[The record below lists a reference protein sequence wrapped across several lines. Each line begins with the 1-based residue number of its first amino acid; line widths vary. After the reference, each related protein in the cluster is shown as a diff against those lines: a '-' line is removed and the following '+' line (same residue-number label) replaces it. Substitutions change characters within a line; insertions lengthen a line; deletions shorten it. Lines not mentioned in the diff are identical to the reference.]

1 MSKKITAFLQL
12 IRLPNVL
19 TAAADSLAGWLLATG
34 TIAHAERWLS
44 LLAASM
50 VLYAAGTALNDVFD
64 FEIDRRERPGRP
76 LPSGRISRRLA
87 AWIGGS
93 GLCLG
98 PLLAF
103 ASGSVASG
111 IVATI
116 LALCILLYDGGLKH
130 TPFGPLFMGACR
142 ALNLLMGL
150 GAASRLGG
158 PPGWFAAAAYGAY
171 VAGITITSRSEAVG
185 GGRRGLVMG
194 LLIQNMAI
202 LGFCGVAISHR
213 QFPFA
218 DAEAPLIP
226 LEGLLVLALVGLAV
240 NLATARAI
248 KQPDPELIQRAVKT
262 GILTLI
268 WLHVGVL
275 AAVRGPGHAALVAAL
290 WVPAFL
296 LARWLYAT

>member
-12 IRLPNVL
+12 IRLPNVV

-34 TIAHAERWLS
+34 TIAQAERWMP

-64 FEIDRRERPGRP
+64 FEIDSRERPGRP

-87 AWIGGS
+87 AWIGGL
-93 GLCLG
+93 GLCVG

-103 ASGSVASG
+103 ASGSLASG

-116 LALCILLYDGGLKH
+116 LALCILLYDGGMKH
-130 TPFGPLFMGACR
+130 TPLGPFFMGACR

-150 GAASRLGG
+150 AAASSLGG

-171 VAGITITSRSEAVG
+171 VAGITIASRSEASG
-185 GGRRGLVMG
+185 GGRRGLVAG
-194 LLIQNMAI
+194 LAVQNLAI
-202 LGFCGVAISHR
+202 LGFCGVALSHR
-213 QFPFA
+213 QFPLA
-218 DAEAPLIP
+218 DPEASLVPP
-226 LEGLLVLALVGLAV
+226 EGLLVLAIVGLAV
-240 NLATARAI
+240 NMVSMRAI

-268 WLHVGVL
+268 WLHVGLL
-275 AAVRGPGHAALVAAL
+275 AAVRGPGPAALVAAF
-290 WVPAFL
+290 WPPAFL
-296 LARWLYAT
+296 LAKWLYAT